1 MKTIADVMTPNPRT
15 VSAGDSLLEA
25 ARVMR
30 DDDIGDVII
39 IRDEQV
45 AGIVTDRDIVIRGIA
60 LGHNPEETKIGDV
73 ASQDI
78 VTVSPDEP
86 LDRAVS
92 LMRDKAIRRLP
103 VCDEEGKPVGVVS
116 LGDLA
121 VERDPESVLGEVSA
135 APPNE

>member
-1 MKTIADVMTPNPRT
+1 MKTMADVMTANPRT
-15 VSAGDSLLEA
+15 VSADDSVLEA

-39 IRDEQV
+39 TRNELV
-45 AGIVTDRDIVIRGIA
+45 AGIVTDRDIIVRGIA
-60 LGHNPEETKIGDV
+60 LGRNPEETKVGDV
-73 ASQDI
+73 ASLEI
-78 VTVSPDEP
+78 VTISPDDSVE
-86 LDRAVS
+86 RAVA

-121 VERDPESVLGEVSA
+121 VEQDPDSVLGEVSA